1 MPAVALKLILQKILT
16 VFANSL
22 FITLADC
29 GDHVVVINSQDISM
43 RGDEWYY
50 RVYFHHTGYPGGAT
64 WTKAW
69 ELHKKDPTMV
79 VNRLVVYTI
88 V

>member
-1 MPAVALKLILQKILT
+1 
-16 VFANSL
+16 
-22 FITLADC
+22 
-29 GDHVVVINSQDISM
+29 M

-50 RVYFHHTGYPGGAT
+50 RVYFNHTGYPGGAT

-79 VNRLVVYTI
+79 TATKTI
-88 V
+88 AIFLRA

>member
-1 MPAVALKLILQKILT
+1 MKA
-16 VFANSL
+16 
-22 FITLADC
+22 
-29 GDHVVVINSQDISM
+29 
-43 RGDEWYY
+43 DEWYY

-79 VNRLVVYTI
+79 C
-88 V
+88 